1 MLRKKMIKREK
12 YLTQIRGFYES
23 DLIKVIVG
31 IRRCGKSFILQQI
44 MDEIRQKT
52 DNIIYLNFERTSD
65 YLKASDSTELINYV
79 NEHRKEGKCYIFLDE
94 IQEVKNWHL
103 AIKDLRL
110 DNNSIFITGSNSKLL
125 SSEITSFLSGR
136 YVSFK
141 IRPFIYKEIVELSHE
156 LNFTTDTT
164 DYLIWGG
171 MPGRFYLNKT
181 DQQAFLRDLEETIIF
196 NDLIKRYRIP
206 KVVVFKKIVYF
217 ILKSNSRIFSARTIQ
232 KYLREQCE
240 STSLNTVLKYI
251 NYLKEAYIIDAISQ
265 YSKKAKKE
273 LAYYEKIYNADV
285 SFNSLSVT
293 NNRYDLDHNLENIV
307 YNELL
312 YMGYEL
318 KVYDNN
324 SKEVDFYATKDGKEY
339 FIQVAY
345 TIVDEKTYAREFSAF
360 VGLDPFSQKIII
372 TNDTLDY
379 STSLVKHIKLQDFL
393 LLDSLEE

>member
-1 MLRKKMIKREK
+1 MIKREK
-12 YLTQIRGFYES
+12 YLKQIRGFYES

-206 KVVVFKKIVYF
+206 KVVVFKKIVHF
-217 ILKSNSRIFSARTIQ
+217 ILKSNSRIFSARSIQ

-393 LLDSLEE
+393 LLESLEE

>member
-1 MLRKKMIKREK
+1 MIKREK